1 MRDDLPTGTVT
12 FLFTDVEGSTRLLD
26 ELGAE
31 RYAEALEE
39 HRRVMRGVF
48 AQHGGVEVDT
58 QGDACFVA
66 FPTAPGALGAAAD
79 ARAALAAGPIRVR
92 MGVHTGTPL
101 QAGDGYVG
109 VDVHRAA
116 RIAAAGHGGQVLVS
130 ASAAALVDGIA
141 LRNLGEHRLKDLT
154 APQWLYQLG
163 DGHFPPLKTLHAT
176 NLPIQSTPLVG
187 RSRELAEVTRLVRSH
202 RLVTLVGPG
211 GSGKTRL
218 ALQVATETVEDF
230 PDGIFWVPLQA
241 VQASAL
247 VEGAIAS
254 SLGTR
259 DTPVTHI
266 SHRRLLLLVDNLEHL
281 LPSPAVL
288 GELLGRTPHAK
299 LLVTSR
305 EPLRIAGEHRYSVGP
320 LPGDDAVTLFTQ
332 RARAV
337 EPGFTPTPAVSNVC
351 RRLDGLPLAIE
362 LAAGRVNLLGIDE
375 LLARLDLALAI
386 LTRGAADAPERQRT
400 LRATI
405 EWSHRLLV
413 DHEQE
418 LFRRL
423 AVFSGSFDL
432 PAAEGICA
440 AHLDTLH
447 SLVDKSLLGFEGDR
461 FTMLE
466 TIREFAAERLW
477 ASPEAH
483 DRRRRHARHF
493 ADAAER
499 MEVEHSTMQGAEL
512 RRLWTGIRADYDNL
526 RVAFDWAVEQRE
538 RELALRLVGVGPL
551 TYAGTVPD
559 GQRLVEVALAL
570 EGNSSMRAEA
580 AALQRGGQLAY
591 EAEDIV
597 TSLAL
602 LERSLAGYRIL
613 GDVESILDAL
623 TDLAQ
628 SEAAHG
634 EVDDARAHLHEA
646 IERSRQISST
656 DQLAAALHSLGELER
671 DHGRHSIS
679 AELLEEALE
688 LWERGGHLRHAGET
702 RHGLADLRL
711 AEGEHKAAVQLY
723 RATLVQCRNEDNKR
737 GIAYALGGLAAA
749 AAATGQ
755 LERAGRLW
763 GVVEQME
770 AQRGAPLESFA
781 RARYRRFL
789 ATLDAETLEHEI
801 ASGRAL
807 PPDEAIELALGEGSS
822 GWREAEA
829 GKP

>member
-1 MRDDLPTGTVT
+1 MRDLPRGTVT
-12 FLFTDVEGSTRLLD
+12 FLFTDVEESTRLLQ
-26 ELGAE
+26 ELGEA
-31 RYAEALEE
+31 YAETLAE
-39 HRRVMRGVF
+39 HRKVLR
-48 AQHGGVEVDT
+48 AACAAHGGVEVDT
-58 QGDACFVA
+58 QGDAFFLA
-66 FPTAPGALGAAAD
+66 FARASDALAAAAD
-79 ARAALAAGPIRVR
+79 AQRSLTSSPMRVR
-92 MGVHTGTPL
+92 MGLHTGEPVVTEEGYVGLDVHTG
-101 QAGDGYVG
+101 
-109 VDVHRAA
+109 A
-116 RIAAAGHGGQVLVS
+116 RVAAAGHGGQVLLSEQTARLLTGV
-130 ASAAALVDGIA
+130 L

-154 APQWLYQLG
+154 APQRLYQLG
-163 DGHFPPLKTLHAT
+163 DGDFPPLKTLHAT

-187 RSRELAEVTRLVRSH
+187 RSRELAEATQLVRSH

-230 PDGIFWVPLQA
+230 PDGVFWVPLHA
-241 VQASAL
+241 VQAPAL

-259 DTPVTHI
+259 DTPAAHI
-266 SHRRLLLLVDNLEHL
+266 RHRRLLLLVDNLEHL

-288 GELLGRTPHAK
+288 GDLLGRTPHAK

-305 EPLRIAGEHRYSVGP
+305 EPLRITGEHRYFVGP
-320 LPGDDAVTLFTQ
+320 LRDDDAVTLFTE

-337 EPGFTPTPAVSNVC
+337 EPGFTPTPAVTNVC

-375 LLARLDLALAI
+375 LLVRLDRALAI

-405 EWSHRLLV
+405 EWSYGLLGE
-413 DHEQE
+413 DEQT

-423 AVFSGSFDL
+423 AVLVGSFDL
-432 PAAEGICA
+432 AAAEQICEA
-440 AHLDTLH
+440 DLDTLH

-466 TIREFAAERLW
+466 TIREFAAELLRK
-477 ASPEAH
+477 SPEAH
-483 DRRRRHARHF
+483 DRRRRHAHHF
-493 ADAAER
+493 AEAAGR

-512 RRLWTGIRADYDNL
+512 RRLWNRIRADYDNL
-526 RVAFDWAVEQRE
+526 RAAFDWAVEQRE
-538 RELALRLVGVGPL
+538 RELALRLVGFGPL
-551 TYAGTVPD
+551 AYAGTIPD
-559 GQRLVEVALAL
+559 GQRLVEEALAL
-570 EGNSSMRAEA
+570 EGNSSMRAEV

-591 EAEDIV
+591 EAEDID

-602 LERSLAGYRIL
+602 LERSLAGFRVL

-634 EVDDARAHLHEA
+634 DVEHSRAHLHEA
-646 IERSRQISST
+646 IEHSRHISSK
-656 DQLAAALHSLGELER
+656 DLLAAALHSLGELER
-671 DHGRHSIS
+671 DHGRYSVS

-711 AEGEHKAAVQLY
+711 EQGETKEAVRLY
-723 RATLVQCRNEDNKR
+723 RATLVQFRNADNKR
-737 GIAYALGGLAAA
+737 GIAYSLGGLAAA
-749 AAATGQ
+749 AAANGQ

-770 AQRGAPLESFA
+770 AQRGAPLGSFA

-789 ATLDAETLEHEI
+789 AALDAEALESEI
-801 ASGRAL
+801 ASGRTL
-807 PPDEAIELALGEGSS
+807 PLEKAIELALGESS
-822 GWREAEA
+822 TVRREA
-829 GKP
+829 GKPS